1 MPTSSKL
8 ATLPLILILPVV
20 GDVTLDNIS
29 VSDDLT
35 DISGTTSMVLDT
47 GPSFS
52 SSNEGSPFGIL
63 KPNEIATFVGT
74 YIIRQADV
82 DAGGISN
89 QVSATASS
97 PADQVIYD
105 LSDDDD
111 DFEDPSD
118 FEAPSK
124 LEVTVDMTGSGL
136 NRVPL
141 SAIASQGIEPGSLLS
156 NSGRVA
162 PKMTKKAVKEKYK
175 DIYQKLNS
183 RTPMRGTG
191 TEE

>member
-1 MPTSSKL
+1 MSNKIYHEACGQPTEY
-8 ATLPLILILPVV
+8 TLTRPKFCAAC
-20 GDVTLDNIS
+20 GGSFDAS
-29 VSDDLT
+29 VSKA
-35 DISGTTSMVLDT
+35 SAVRP
-47 GPSFS
+47 PSVA
-52 SSNEGSPFGIL
+52 
-63 KPNEIATFVGT
+63 K
-74 YIIRQADV
+74 
-82 DAGGISN
+82 
-89 QVSATASS
+89 ASLPQRKA
-97 PADQVIYD
+97 PAVIQND
-105 LSDDDD
+105 DDDD